1 MGGAERALA
10 TQIETAPRRTTV
22 LYARVEGEERLRAQ
36 ALRLRTRCVAGLSQA
51 AELSGGRVVRK
62 QPDGVMALFASPDA
76 ATAAAARMQAYAEAG
91 GHRAADTQV
100 RIGYDSGPV
109 TQYGPRDVRGETVNR
124 AREFSGYARH
134 GQILT
139 SARTVS
145 ELSSKVRIV
154 VRPLASSDASGEHS
168 LREVAWRDAANQV
181 LGPHKDGTPG
191 RPKAIRLAYRG
202 KVLVRRR
209 EWDIVT
215 IGRDPHMDFV
225 VNERTV
231 SRHHCDVVRRGG
243 RFLLRDHSTNGTFVM
258 IEGEG
263 EVHVHV
269 AEIALTRSGRIS
281 LGLSGDITEE
291 VVRYTCE

>member
-10 TQIETAPRRTTV
+10 TEIEAAPRRTTV

-36 ALRLRTRCVAGLSQA
+36 ALRQRTRCVAGLSQA
-51 AELSGGRVVRK
+51 AELAGGRVVRK
-62 QPDGVMALFASPDA
+62 QPDAVMALFANPDA

-91 GHRAADTQV
+91 GHRPADMQV
-100 RIGYDSGPV
+100 RIGYHSGPV
-109 TQYGPRDVRGETVNR
+109 MQHGPRDVRGDAVNR
-124 AREFSGYARH
+124 AVEFSRQARH
-134 GQILT
+134 GQIVT
-139 SARTVS
+139 SAQTVS
-145 ELSSKVRIV
+145 ELSVMVRIMA
-154 VRPLASSDASGEHS
+154 RPLASAEAGGDDA

-181 LGPHKDGTPG
+181 LSPYKGGSPA
-191 RPKAIRLAYRG
+191 RPTAIRLAYRG

-215 IGRDPHMDFV
+215 LGRDPNLDFV
-225 VNERTV
+225 IAERIA

-269 AEIALTRSGRIS
+269 AELALTKSGWIS
-281 LGLSGDITEE
+281 LGMSGDIAED

>member
-10 TQIETAPRRTTV
+10 PQIEATPRRTTV
-22 LYARVEGEERLRAQ
+22 LYARVDGEERLRAQ

-62 QPDGVMALFASPDA
+62 QPDAVMALFASPDA

-91 GHRAADTQV
+91 GHLAADTQV

-109 TQYGPRDVRGETVNR
+109 TQYGARDVRGETVNR

-134 GQILT
+134 GQIVT
-139 SARTVS
+139 SARTAA

-154 VRPLASSDASGEHS
+154 LRPLASRDATGEHS
-168 LREVAWRDAANQV
+168 LREVAWRDAANQI
-181 LGPHKDGTPG
+181 LGPHKDGSPG

-215 IGRDPHMDFV
+215 MGRDPNLDFV
-225 VNERTV
+225 IDEHAV

-243 RFLLRDHSTNGTFVM
+243 RFILRDHSTNGTFVM
-258 IEGEG
+258 VPGEG

-269 AEIALTRSGRIS
+269 AEIALAKAGWIS